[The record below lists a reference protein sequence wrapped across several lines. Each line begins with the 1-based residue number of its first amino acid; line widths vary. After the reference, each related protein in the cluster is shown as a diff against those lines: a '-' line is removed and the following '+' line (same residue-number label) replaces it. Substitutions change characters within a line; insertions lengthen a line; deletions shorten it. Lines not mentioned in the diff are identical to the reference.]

1 MENTSMKLELAR
13 YITQWSSVKY
23 IRAETD
29 CMMFIFCWHDVRFG
43 TNKNLSLYR
52 KYSNHSEAV
61 RFARNF
67 VTMPSWL
74 SSNGYKKLTAKNP
87 KLKDGDIVL
96 IERKHIDDL
105 LLVFNN
111 SLYTMDEERGL
122 IRIVPSVVKYDTV
135 WRQA

>member
-1 MENTSMKLELAR
+1 MKLELAR

-43 TNKNLSLYR
+43 TNKNLSLY
-52 KYSNHSEAV
+52 
-61 RFARNF
+61 
-67 VTMPSWL
+67 
-74 SSNGYKKLTAKNP
+74 
-87 KLKDGDIVL
+87 
-96 IERKHIDDL
+96 
-105 LLVFNN
+105 
-111 SLYTMDEERGL
+111 TMDEERGL